1 MAGSMGTLGRRE
13 LVASIAAG
21 LAMPHLARAEGAIE
35 DVRFVVNAASFV
47 VAVLKVGDV
56 SGVFARH
63 GLRPA
68 LVVMDS
74 GAAALSALIG
84 GSAPFSVNA
93 PSETLA
99 ARVRGQDVLIL
110 ANLYAGMAASLLF
123 SRDVAAKAGLTHESP
138 LHDRLRALD
147 GQVVAVPSA
156 TSAPLGPIRIAAE
169 RAGARMRL
177 VYMAQGAM
185 AAALEK
191 GAIAGMIA
199 ASPFVEP
206 VLLHGIGLLWINGP
220 GGDLPPD
227 LRLSSSATVQATPG
241 TLRDRADTV
250 ARLRVAIADTGRFIA
265 NDHAAAQSALARS
278 YPQMGAAEIKLG
290 FEQQWRNWT
299 EPSLTVDRIRNDIRL
314 LALAT
319 KIPGVEAIDAASV
332 LAP

>member
-1 MAGSMGTLGRRE
+1 MDLVKGAFGRRA
-13 LVASIAAG
+13 LVAGLAAG
-21 LAMPHLARAEGAIE
+21 LATPYLSRAEGAIE
-35 DVRFVVNAASFV
+35 EIRFVVNAASFV
-47 VAVLKVGDV
+47 VAVLKVGEI
-56 SGVFARH
+56 SSVFARH

-93 PSETLA
+93 PSETVA
-99 ARVRGQDVLIL
+99 ARTRGQDVLIL

-123 SRDVAAKAGLTHESP
+123 SQDAAAKLGLTRESP

-169 RAGARMRL
+169 REGARMRL

-206 VLLHGIGLLWINGP
+206 VLLRGIGTLWINGP

-227 LRLSSSATVQATPG
+227 LQLSSSATVQATPA
-241 TLRDRADTV
+241 TLHDRADTV
-250 ARLRVAIADTGRFIA
+250 ARLRAAIADTGRFIA
-265 NDHAAAQSALARS
+265 NDPSMARDTLARS
-278 YPQMGAAEIKLG
+278 YPQMGEAEIKLG

-299 EPSLTVDRIRNDIRL
+299 KPSLTLDDVRNDIRL
-314 LALAT
+314 LASAA
-319 KIPGVEAIDAASV
+319 KIPGLEAINPADV